1 APSRCVD
8 TVAGKPSGDIFDTAV
23 GRLRIMILVDFR
35 DDGFLA
41 EAQQG
46 QRIANRAARFSRI
59 LPSNENP
66 LGLQFDT
73 VWNQE
78 QRASGPHDEIS
89 GIERGFVSALAN
101 NHE

>member
-1 APSRCVD
+1 MRKEMTAGGLLQKIVRHTPENPFAEFCVTVSTGDDEVYDFRVGERVELGCRGLAQGLAPSRCVD

-46 QRIANRAARFSRI
+46 
-59 LPSNENP
+59 
-66 LGLQFDT
+66 
-73 VWNQE
+73 
-78 QRASGPHDEIS
+78 
-89 GIERGFVSALAN
+89 
-101 NHE
+101 